1 MVGVIV
7 VLISIALIFFMS
19 QKKNGGESRPQ
30 GLTGP
35 TMVQQTPRYLSATEA
50 RAWTTSVNNRI
61 TSLEEQMKTWAY
73 RTWLLAV
80 ISNENTNDRFNQKR
94 TGMILDEQWKVNRT
108 PETMKLNEEQLRELK
123 QSLK

>member
-1 MVGVIV
+1 
-7 VLISIALIFFMS
+7 
-19 QKKNGGESRPQ
+19 
-30 GLTGP
+30 
-35 TMVQQTPRYLSATEA
+35 MVQQTPRYLSATEA